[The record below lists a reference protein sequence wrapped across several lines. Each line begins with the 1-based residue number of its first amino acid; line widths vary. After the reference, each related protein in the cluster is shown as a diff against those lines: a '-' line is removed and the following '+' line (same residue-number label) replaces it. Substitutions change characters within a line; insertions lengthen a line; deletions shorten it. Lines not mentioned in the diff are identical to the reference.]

1 MPTVRLTTRIDAPVE
16 RCFDLYRSVSLHV
29 DSYKHAHERAVGA
42 ITSGLVGP
50 GDVAAFRMRAFGF
63 PYRMSVVVAE
73 YDPPH
78 HFRDSQTE
86 GFFLRADHDHHF
98 AVDGGATLVTDVF
111 DYTPR
116 FASFGRLLDRLMV
129 ARYVRWTISQKN
141 SNVKRVA
148 ESGEWSR
155 YLASG

>member
-1 MPTVRLTTRIDAPVE
+1 VPTVKLTTRVNAPVE

-29 DSYKHAHERAVGA
+29 DSYQHAHEQAVGT
-42 ITSGLVGP
+42 ITAGLVGP

-63 PYRMSVVVAE
+63 PYRMSVKVVA
-73 YDPPH
+73 YDRPR

-98 AVDGGATLVTDVF
+98 AVEDGTTVVTDVF

-116 FASFGRLLDRLMV
+116 FSWLGTLLDRLIL
-129 ARYVRWTISQKN
+129 ARYVRWTIGQKN
-141 SNVKRVA
+141 ANVKRVA
-148 ESGEWSR
+148 EGGEWKR
-155 YLASG
+155 YLPAG